1 MSGPSISGE
10 IKIDTSTAQGAVDSI
25 VGSLEKLSKVIDS
38 LSAITGKVSAA
49 VEQQTKSI
57 NNQDKAI
64 KTNTQS
70 TRAAAS
76 AAKAMGDLE
85 ERNANRIARATS
97 RLQTFEQ
104 ILKKKTQSGQEQNN
118 VLRQS
123 QSLLESYSRAVQ
135 SAQGNSTKLDT
146 ANTSLKVGV
155 EDLNRQMNGM
165 IVSTTNTS
173 NAQASLIKRVG
184 DNELKFAKLTD
195 RIKGSAL
202 ADNEKASATERARQT
217 MQEYNNVLQK
227 SSSTSADVAKAQNK
241 FRSGMQAT
249 ESQVKTAN
257 RAFRGQEL
265 ESFNTKFRNL
275 TSSVQLAMGPLSG
288 VAARMTAFLGILN
301 RNAFSVA
308 LLLGSITA
316 LGVGLSKSLEHGKE
330 AELQMIQLDAII
342 GSLGGNTTLTAERV
356 MEMGAA
362 IADATLTSANEAR
375 KAAGIV
381 VQDAVMTE
389 DQLKQTIITAQGLA
403 QAFGGDLTQN
413 ARLLARAMND
423 PSQAASA
430 LRRKNITLEQSVIDT
445 AKALRMQG
453 DVAGANQ
460 AILGALARYHDVAT
474 GGARTYAGALD
485 AVSDT
490 TRRLYERLIN
500 ASGII
505 DEANKQTQ
513 QFAKAINEFIDS
525 DKAEGLA
532 IIFEKFIR
540 TVGTAANFALRNL
553 DSLVVVLTL
562 IVGSV
567 LPAAVMILFKFA
579 RAIYVG
585 KTGVDAKTFS
595 LRAMTVAVISAT
607 GVLAKM
613 AVVSNILLGPVGAI
627 ISGLGLA
634 AFALYKLNSAQN
646 EAAQSS
652 DRHSNRLS
660 TQINR
665 IKGLTAATRE
675 QLIARSQLLEQDVR
689 DTRGQVKVIEDR
701 LRQERNL
708 ETQLRMQ
715 VKRAKEG
722 SQAQHNAQMLLNSTS
737 AIVKRLTGELEQHRQ
752 QLDTVTGAY
761 NDMQQE
767 VAGLTPE
774 ILQLQGSYRS
784 FMEVVDKVK
793 PDYLKIEEL
802 ENQIDAF
809 IANFEGI
816 KNAAQLEGKDL
827 SQREYELF
835 NATLND
841 MRDQLDG
848 IKNGGKAAAKSLDE
862 MNNSI
867 KSIMMT
873 AFDSRENLRSLEDQL
888 NNTFTTTP
896 LYEFNK
902 EFDAVNEQIAKVA
915 ESGGLQQLA
924 INMQTLGI
932 QLDMTNLS
940 VGTISKAFYDYYLAQ
955 QLAKKGVE
963 EMLAAQQRLD
973 NHFKSNMG
981 TLDSLTE
988 KYGELILDAAMRGD
1002 TDAEQILREQFNGKI
1017 ALAQQHVQQLT
1028 RLGIDAQM
1036 SDLER
1041 LRQQHAAQLE
1051 EIKRYHGEETE
1062 EYKKHADELDKS
1074 LKHNELFLKI
1084 SSGATQMST
1093 IVGGAMDYM
1102 SAAGKENSKTFQR
1115 MAIAQAIISASLA
1128 ILSVYNDESLT
1139 STVAKMAMAGLIG
1152 AKAGAQIATIKSQK
1166 FATGGYV
1173 SGKGGPTSDT
1183 IPAWLSNGE
1192 FVMNASAVRKLGI
1205 ANLNAMNQ
1213 GQTPRFSTGGSVGRI
1228 QSFTKPSSSVS
1239 PNVNIQI
1246 IDQSRGVD
1254 VETTTETDAN
1264 GQLQIRAII
1273 KEQVK
1278 ENLRRGEFDSDFSA
1292 RFGLQRRGSM
1302 R

>member
-49 VEQQTKSI
+49 VEKQTKSL

-155 EDLNRQMNGM
+155 EDLNRQMNAM
-165 IVSTTNTS
+165 IKSTTNTS
-173 NAQASLIKRVG
+173 DANSGLIKRVG
-184 DNELKFAKLTD
+184 DTELKFAKLTD

-202 ADNEKASATERARQT
+202 ADNEKASATDRARQA
-217 MQEYNNVLQK
+217 MQEYNNVLKK

-241 FRSGMQAT
+241 FRSEMQAV
-249 ESQVKTAN
+249 ESRIKTAN
-257 RAFRGQEL
+257 RVFRGQEL

-288 VAARMTAFLGILN
+288 VAARMTAFLGIMN
-301 RNAFSVA
+301 RNAVSVA

-316 LGVGLSKSLEHGKE
+316 LGVALSKALEHGKE

-375 KAAGIV
+375 KAAGII

-389 DQLKQTIITAQGLA
+389 DQLKQTIITAQGLS

-474 GGARTYAGALD
+474 NSAKTYAGALD

-500 ASGII
+500 TSGII

-513 QFAKAINEFIDS
+513 QFAKTINEFIDS

-540 TVGTAANFALRNL
+540 AVGTAANFALRNL
-553 DSLVVVLTL
+553 DTILVVLTL

-567 LPAAVMILFKFA
+567 IPAAILVLGKLARSILIATKLLETKRGVLIATALATRTATGEFTKLGIAMKFA
-579 RAIYVG
+579 
-585 KTGVDAKTFS
+585 
-595 LRAMTVAVISAT
+595 
-607 GVLAKM
+607 
-613 AVVSNILLGPVGAI
+613 LGPVGAI
-627 ISGLGLA
+627 ITGLGFA
-634 AFALYKLNSAQN
+634 AAALYALNSAQK
-646 EAAQSS
+646 EGAASMNNYRNS
-652 DRHSNRLS
+652 VER
-660 TQINR
+660 TVAGV
-665 IKGLTAATRE
+665 KGLTASTRE
-675 QLIARSQLLEQDVR
+675 QLLAQGRMIRERRGAADELVKQIYSEIVAEEAKQKTLERQLKAGRLNTSYQKERQDALL
-689 DTRGQVKVIEDR
+689 KSK
-701 LRQERNL
+701 LRQSELTREL
-708 ETQLRMQ
+708 HIHSEELAAADTLYKQFI
-715 VKRAKEG
+715 K
-722 SQAQHNAQMLLNSTS
+722 T
-737 AIVKRLTGELEQHRQ
+737 TGELTEEQ
-752 QLDTVTGAY
+752 AKA
-761 NDMQQE
+761 M
-767 VAGLTPE
+767 
-774 ILQLQGSYRS
+774 GSYRD
-784 FMEVVDKVK
+784 FMGVVEKVK

-802 ENQIDAF
+802 ENQIEAF
-809 IANFEGI
+809 ITNFDRLKQSADLELTI
-816 KNAAQLEGKDL
+816 RDHELYEATLAAMRAQLE
-827 SQREYELF
+827 SVQS
-835 NATLND
+835 
-841 MRDQLDG
+841 
-848 IKNGGKAAAKSLDE
+848 GGKGAAKAIKEFEDAIR
-862 MNNSI
+862 SI
-867 KSIMMT
+867 TDRIK
-873 AFDSRENLRSLEDQL
+873 DSQHNLLTLQDQL
-888 NNTFTTTP
+888 NKTFTADP

-902 EFDAVNEQIAKVA
+902 EFRSIKEAVSKVA
-915 ESGGLQQLA
+915 ETGGLNKLVES
-924 INMQTLGI
+924 ITGLGVEM
-932 QLDMTNLS
+932 DTSGVS
-940 VGTISKAFYDYYLAQ
+940 VDTVTQALYNHLLAQ
-955 QLAKKGVE
+955 QLATKGVE

-981 TLDSLTE
+981 TLDTLTE
-988 KYGELILDAAMRGD
+988 KYGELMLDAAMHGD
-1002 TDAEQILREQFNGKI
+1002 TDREQVLREQFNGEI
-1017 ALAQQHVQQLT
+1017 ALAQQHAQQLT
-1028 RLGIDAQM
+1028 RIGVNAQM
-1036 SDLER
+1036 SEMEQLR
-1041 LRQQHAAQLE
+1041 LQHAAQLE
-1051 EIKRYHGEETE
+1051 EIKRHHG
-1062 EYKKHADELDKS
+1062 YKKELYEEDAKALNGSMQHAVM
-1074 LKHNELFLKI
+1074 FQQI
-1084 SSGATQMST
+1084 SSGATQMSK
-1093 IVGGAMDYM
+1093 IVGGAMDAM
-1102 SAAGKENSKTFQR
+1102 SAAGKENSKDFQR
-1115 MAIAQAIISASLA
+1115 LAIAQALINASLA
-1128 ILSVYNDESLT
+1128 ILSVYKDESLT
-1139 STVAKMAMAGLIG
+1139 TTAAKMAMAGLIG
-1152 AKAGAQIATIKSQK
+1152 MQAGAQVAAIKSQK
-1166 FATGGYV
+1166 FSTGGYV
-1173 SGKGGPTSDT
+1173 SGKGGPTSDS

-1228 QSFTKPSSSVS
+1228 QSFTKPSGGVS
-1239 PNVNIQI
+1239 PNVNIHI

>member
-146 ANTSLKVGV
+146 ANTSLKVGI

-375 KAAGIV
+375 KAAGII

-403 QAFGGDLTQN
+403 QTFGGDLTQN

-474 GGARTYAGALD
+474 DGAKTYAGALD

-607 GVLAKM
+607 GALAKM

-802 ENQIDAF
+802 ENQIEAF
-809 IANFEGI
+809 VTNFDRLEQSTDWDLTLRDYELYE
-816 KNAAQLEGKDL
+816 ATLAAMRAQLE
-827 SQREYELF
+827 SVQS
-835 NATLND
+835 
-841 MRDQLDG
+841 
-848 IKNGGKAAAKSLDE
+848 GGRGAAKS
-862 MNNSI
+862 I
-867 KSIMMT
+867 KEFEDAIRNIT
-873 AFDSRENLRSLEDQL
+873 DRIKDSQHNLLTLQDQL
-888 NNTFTTTP
+888 NKTFTADP

-902 EFDAVNEQIAKVA
+902 EFRSIEESVSKVA
-915 ESGGLQQLA
+915 ENGGLNKLVES
-924 INMQTLGI
+924 ITSLGVEM
-932 QLDMTNLS
+932 DTSS
-940 VGTISKAFYDYYLAQ
+940 VSVDTVTQALYNHFLAQ
-955 QLAKKGVE
+955 QLATKGVE

-973 NHFKSNMG
+973 SHFKSNMG

-988 KYGELILDAAMRGD
+988 KYGELILDAAMSGD
-1002 TDAEQILREQFNGKI
+1002 TDKEQILREQLNAKI

-1028 RLGIDAQM
+1028 RIGVNAQM
-1036 SDLER
+1036 SEMEQLR
-1041 LRQQHAAQLE
+1041 LQHTAQLE
-1051 EIKRYHGEETE
+1051 EIKRHHG
-1062 EYKKHADELDKS
+1062 YKKELYEEDVKALNDSMKHAVM
-1074 LKHNELFLKI
+1074 FQQI
-1084 SSGATQMST
+1084 SSGANQMAT
-1093 IVGGAMDYM
+1093 IVGGAMDAM
-1102 SAAGKENSKTFQR
+1102 SAMGMESSKSFQR
-1115 MAIAQAIISASLA
+1115 MAKMMAVIQGAQAILA
-1128 ILSVYNDESLT
+1128 VYADTSLT
-1139 STVAKMAMAGLIG
+1139 STYAKMAMAGLIG
-1152 AKAGAQIATIKSQK
+1152 AKVGAQIATIGKSSGY
-1166 FATGGYV
+1166 ATGGYV
-1173 SGKGGPTSDT
+1173 SGKGGPTSDS